1 MLLIITF
8 PYYFLV
14 LLLSH
19 HFLCTAHLLT
29 NNIVTS
35 FNHPNCILEHA
46 IFLIFPPDHLQLLSS
61 LLYLLAGKQ
70 SSKPFSCLQT
80 LLPICVFLFPH
91 FPLFTLLTNFIT
103 NMIISAR
110 FFDYFQLKNLFPFFL
125 PNSIFITSMLVLT
138 VICITSNTVT

>member
-1 MLLIITF
+1 MLLITF
-8 PYYFLV
+8 PYFLV
-14 LLLSH
+14 
-19 HFLCTAHLLT
+19 FLITSYALLT

-35 FNHPNCILEHA
+35 FNHRHCILEHA

-70 SSKPFSCLQT
+70 PSKPFSSLQT

-91 FPLFTLLTNFIT
+91 FPLFTLFTNFIT

-110 FFDYFQLKNLFPFFL
+110 FFDYFQLKNLFPFLL